1 MAPSLMDPVLPS
13 PHTANH
19 TAEDNVTAGEVE
31 LVVPDMFTSIMSV
44 EIVQNPHYVEVKK
57 EADAWVA
64 EILGYS
70 EKQAAR
76 NSRADF
82 AYMVS
87 WWVGPHCDADTLRTL
102 IDWNHWFDEGH
113 LKDDIYGAAREI
125 IHMMSLLDNGHPG
138 ITREEDPLG
147 YIFQHVYRKL
157 QKYRYRKCKSLY
169 IRVQILLLTCPPTD
183 VEQYMLGVLAQFNSR
198 KMDLETITVEEFMV
212 FRRATVAAMPC
223 MALVEYALG
232 IEVPEDV
239 INHPSLKACQEVSV
253 DLKPGLTLLS
263 HNDILSYK
271 KDVLSGEDLSIIN
284 ILRSQG
290 WTLQDAVDETGR
302 MLDGCYQR
310 WYEALLKMPSWGS
323 TIDRIVYIYLEGI
336 RNIALGCLLWS
347 FWTERYF
354 NREEGRLVRETRK
367 LRLPIPS
374 PLSSTSAAKV

>member
-1 MAPSLMDPVLPS
+1 MAPSLVEPVLPS
-13 PHTANH
+13 ASIINH
-19 TAEDNVTAGEVE
+19 TTEDNVAAGEVE

-44 EIVQNPHYVEVKK
+44 ELVQNPHYAEVKK

-64 EILGYS
+64 EYSSFAPHRILGYS

-87 WWVGPHCDADTLRTL
+87 WWVGPHCDAETLRLL
-102 IDWNHWFDEGH
+102 IDWNHWAFYWDDQFDEGH
-113 LKDDIYGAAREI
+113 LKDDIYGSAREI
-125 IHMMSLLDNGHPG
+125 IYMMSLLDDGHPG
-138 ITREEDPLG
+138 VSREEHPLG
-147 YIFQHVYRKL
+147 YIFQHVYRTF
-157 QKYRYRKCKSLY
+157 QK
-169 IRVQILLLTCPPTD
+169 
-183 VEQYMLGVLAQFNSR
+183 YMLGVLAQVNSR
-198 KMDLETITVEEFMV
+198 KMELDTITVDEFMA
-212 FRRATVAAMPC
+212 FRRSTVAAMPC

-232 IEVPEDV
+232 IEVPEEV

-253 DLKPGLTLLS
+253 DLVAI

-271 KDVLSGEDLSIIN
+271 KDILSGEDLSIIN

-290 WTLQDAVDETGR
+290 WSLQDAVDETGR

-310 WYEALLKMPSWGS
+310 WYEALMKMPSWGS
-323 TIDRIVYIYLEGI
+323 KTDRIVYSYLEGI

-367 LRLPIPS
+367 MRLPIPA
-374 PLSSTSAAKV
+374 PLNGSTAKV

>member
-1 MAPSLMDPVLPS
+1 MAPSLADPVLS
-13 PHTANH
+13 STSSMSHT
-19 TAEDNVTAGEVE
+19 TEDNAVLGEVE
-31 LVVPDMFTSIMSV
+31 LDVPDMFTSIMSV
-44 EIVQNPHYVEVKK
+44 ELVQNPHYTEVKE

-87 WWVGPHCDADTLRTL
+87 WWVGPDCDAETLRTL
-102 IDWNHWFDEGH
+102 IDWNHWAFYWDDQFDEGH
-113 LKDDIYGAAREI
+113 LKDDIYGSAREI
-125 IHMMSLLDNGHPG
+125 IRMMSLLDDGHPG
-138 ITREEDPLG
+138 TSREEDPLG
-147 YIFQHVYRKL
+147 YIFQHVYRTFQNRASPVL
-157 QKYRYRKCKSLY
+157 QYRYKKY
-169 IRVQILLLTCPPTD
+169 I
-183 VEQYMLGVLAQFNSR
+183 EQYMLGVLAQVNTR
-198 KMDLETITVEEFMV
+198 KMDLQTITVDEFMV
-212 FRRATVAAMPC
+212 FRRSTVAAMPC

-253 DLKPGLTLLS
+253 DLVAI

-284 ILRSQG
+284 ILRTQG

-323 TIDRIVYIYLEGI
+323 TTDRIVYKYIEGI

-354 NREEGRLVRETRK
+354 NREEGLSVRETRK
-367 LRLPIPS
+367 LRLPIPP
-374 PLSSTSAAKV
+374 PLKGSMAKV